1 MISSSRGLVVAVA
14 AAMSVLAGGCAEPGQ
29 EGARQLLIDAAA
41 AYDGDRSARVIELTD
56 RYLLEHPGA
65 PNQDEALYLRGMSHH
80 RLGQLI
86 HAEADLKRVL
96 IETQK
101 TNLQAFALTQLGEI
115 AFQQGRLEQ
124 AEDYCRQAISMAA
137 RGVAPSDKAHY
148 RLGCTLQRLGRWGE
162 ADVAFGH
169 VMYLFGGSELA
180 RLASDR
186 HGGRAWTVRAGTYE
200 RREFAKAEAARLRQR
215 GVPAQIDTAVRRD
228 RLYYRIQAG
237 RYESFDQA
245 LRSLSAVRRSQ
256 PDAYVTVTP

>member
-1 MISSSRGLVVAVA
+1 MISSSRGHVIAIA
-14 AAMSVLAGGCAEPGQ
+14 AALSVFAAGCTEPAGQ
-29 EGARQLLIDAAA
+29 GAKNLLVDAAA
-41 AYDGDRSARVIELTD
+41 AYDRDRSARVIELTD
-56 RYLLEHPGA
+56 RYLLEYPGA
-65 PNQDEALYLRGMSHH
+65 PNRDEALYLRGMSHY
-80 RLGQLI
+80 RLGQFI

-96 IETQK
+96 KETQK
-101 TNLQAFALTQLGEI
+101 TSLRAFALTQMGEI
-115 AFQQGRLEQ
+115 AFQKGQLEQ
-124 AEDYCRQAISMAA
+124 AEDFCRQAIAIAA

-148 RLGCTLQRLGRWGE
+148 RLGCALQRLGRWGQ

-200 RREFAKAEAARLRQR
+200 RKEFAKAEASRLRQR
-215 GVPAQIDTAVRRD
+215 GVPAQIDTAVRGD
-228 RLYYRIQAG
+228 RLYYRIQVG

-245 LRSLSAVRRSQ
+245 LRSLPAVARHQ